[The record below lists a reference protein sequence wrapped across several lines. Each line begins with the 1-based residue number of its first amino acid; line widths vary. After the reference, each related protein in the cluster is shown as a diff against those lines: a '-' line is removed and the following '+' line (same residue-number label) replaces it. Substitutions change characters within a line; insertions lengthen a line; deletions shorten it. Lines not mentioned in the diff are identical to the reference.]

1 MRSNPAGLSRVI
13 YPRFPRDIV
22 YHITYA
28 WRTSLRNEHPSSLFI
43 NYTSSHAGSL
53 VFDIPPIK
61 KEVGFCPDLLYVKKI
76 C

>member
-13 YPRFPRDIV
+13 YPRFSRDIV

-28 WRTSLRNEHPSSLFI
+28 WRTSLRDEHPYSLCI

-53 VFDIPPIK
+53 IFDIPQ
-61 KEVGFCPDLLYVKKI
+61 
-76 C
+76 